1 MDLVVAAAGDERL
14 KRRAEV
20 RRLEILRAAAR
31 AFRTLGYHATGMRDI
46 AAEADLSPGN
56 LYHYFKGK
64 EEILFFCQDRS
75 LDNMLEA
82 LERARLSGGPA
93 VEQLRAVADAHV
105 RIILDE
111 LEGSDAHLE
120 LDVLGAELRD
130 KLIKK
135 RDRYER
141 GIRKLISAGVKRGEL
156 LDCDPVLVTRA
167 MLGALN
173 WTVRWYRPEGP
184 RSITAVARSLSDY
197 VVRGIDPSPS
207 HGAAARETEGGS
219 S

>member
-1 MDLVVAAAGDERL
+1 M

-31 AFRTLGYHATGMRDI
+31 AFRQLGYHATGMRDI

-82 LERARLSGGPA
+82 LERARLSGGAAPD
-93 VEQLRAVADAHV
+93 QLRAVADAHV
-105 RIILDE
+105 RVILDE

-120 LDVLGAELRD
+120 LDVLGQELRD

-141 GIRKLISAGVKRGEL
+141 GIRKLIAEGLKRGEL

-184 RSITAVARSLSDY
+184 RSIAAVARSLADY
-197 VVRGIDPSPS
+197 VVRGIDPSPAG
-207 HGAAARETEGGS
+207 GAAVPETEGGS